1 LLFVNDIE
9 IYNLKIKNIRCNK
22 GIPNK
27 LTAEVEKKVQ
37 SLLNGAIDSIDLSK
51 CTTSEGLRLIEIGL
65 RYTLPTMKQV
75 EKTPETEYQS
85 INFKDLI
92 KFVD

>member
-1 LLFVNDIE
+1 MNNTGKKFGGR
-9 IYNLKIKNIRCNK
+9 KK

-27 LTAEVEKKVQ
+27 LTAEVKEKIKD
-37 SLLNGAIDSIDLSK
+37 LLDGAIDSIDLNE
-51 CTTSEGLRLIEIGL
+51 CTTAERIRLIEIGL

-75 EKTPETEYQS
+75 EKYPDTEYQS

-92 KFVD
+92 KWVD

>member
-1 LLFVNDIE
+1 M
-9 IYNLKIKNIRCNK
+9 
-22 GIPNK
+22 
-27 LTAEVEKKVQ
+27 AER
-37 SLLNGAIDSIDLSK
+37 I
-51 CTTSEGLRLIEIGL
+51 RLIEIGL

-75 EKTPETEYQS
+75 EKYPETEYQS

>member
-1 LLFVNDIE
+1 MNTTGKKFGGRKAGV
-9 IYNLKIKNIRCNK
+9 
-22 GIPNK
+22 PNK
-27 LTAEVEKKVQ
+27 LTAEVKKKVQ
-37 SLLNGAIDSIDLSK
+37 SLLDDAIDSIDLSE
-51 CTTSEGLRLIEIGL
+51 CTTAERIRLIEIGL

-75 EKTPETEYQS
+75 ENQPEREYQS